1 MFIVR
6 QMKTRKLWTLLPGLI
21 LAFVVCQI
29 GFAETEGPMVVVFYQ
44 E

>member
-1 MFIVR
+1 MWSFL
-6 QMKTRKLWTLLPGLI
+6 TAFI